1 MASICKYTRACFY
14 LLPFTPFLPP
24 SPISLSL
31 SFYLASFAPLSLS
44 LPPDRSSAPTPP
56 RATSGSQ
63 QLNPAASAL
72 RRPQVLAEPREAPAG
87 LEPPARTLTCL
98 CTSSCDCPIERSYEL
113 PTHELS
119 HACALLLAF
128 PVCSNHIDQSK
139 KRVAQSNLASK
150 GIMLNAELPHDG
162 RHATLLAALPPG
174 DLSLTPTI
182 LSAPSRHASFPFDR
196 RPPPR
201 PSRRATSLPPH
212 AGSLPPR
219 PEAAA
224 ALTPAPPPPPPPPPS
239 SPLSLPLYVLPKPLH
254 AVERHL
260 LPPI

>member
-1 MASICKYTRACFY
+1 MRMKRHSQASGDGGGITAMISGSATAQSKDPMSCQRTNSHMPVHFFLRFQFAAITRIKARSV
-14 LLPFTPFLPP
+14 LPNRVWHRKESCSMQSSRTTGATQPFWPP
-24 SPISLSL
+24 S
-31 SFYLASFAPLSLS
+31 
-44 LPPDRSSAPTPP
+44 
-56 RATSGSQ
+56 
-63 QLNPAASAL
+63 
-72 RRPQVLAEPREAPAG
+72 
-87 LEPPARTLTCL
+87 
-98 CTSSCDCPIERSYEL
+98 
-113 PTHELS
+113 
-119 HACALLLAF
+119 
-128 PVCSNHIDQSK
+128 
-139 KRVAQSNLASK
+139 
-150 GIMLNAELPHDG
+150 
-162 RHATLLAALPPG
+162 PG

>member
-1 MASICKYTRACFY
+1 MVPNLSLCIYACSWSKCCLESMPAEQDQLPHGTIPAGIKPGPGSNGTARNHSNQFAAITRIKARSV
-14 LLPFTPFLPP
+14 LPNRVWHRKESCSMQSSRTTGATQPFWPP
-24 SPISLSL
+24 S
-31 SFYLASFAPLSLS
+31 
-44 LPPDRSSAPTPP
+44 
-56 RATSGSQ
+56 
-63 QLNPAASAL
+63 
-72 RRPQVLAEPREAPAG
+72 
-87 LEPPARTLTCL
+87 
-98 CTSSCDCPIERSYEL
+98 
-113 PTHELS
+113 
-119 HACALLLAF
+119 
-128 PVCSNHIDQSK
+128 
-139 KRVAQSNLASK
+139 
-150 GIMLNAELPHDG
+150 
-162 RHATLLAALPPG
+162 PG